1 MGNLA
6 TWYDHAT
13 MTFDVQPIYG
23 WGWSADGHNVEVPG
37 PFRLDTVVNEK
48 DGFKTAIGRLD
59 SPGHPL
65 SAMWIVL
72 SPIQATKAWEW
83 SHLCAF
89 PSEPSIPDDLKTL
102 VEAASL
108 TGFAKAFPL

>member
-1 MGNLA
+1 
-6 TWYDHAT
+6 

-23 WGWSADGHNVEVPG
+23 WGWRANGHIVEVPG
-37 PFRLDTVVNEK
+37 PFRMETVAKERG
-48 DGFKTAIGRLD
+48 DFKTAVGRLD

-72 SPIQATKAWEW
+72 SPIQATKTWEW

-89 PSEPSIPDDLKTL
+89 PNEPSIPDALNAL
-102 VEAASL
+102 AESAPF